1 MRRFWRML
9 FLACTLAVLL
19 AGCAGQTGETGTAA
33 AEQQESAAEQP
44 EEQEE
49 NHRQEEAAAAG
60 PAEQVISSAQQELLA
75 EEKAEE
81 EPEQQDTEPPEQ
93 RQEAS
98 VEEAVEEPE
107 QQDTEPP
114 EQRQEVSVEK
124 AMEESGQQDTEPPE
138 QEEEHRMKVEV
149 GGSSFTATLED
160 NTAAQALA
168 ELLEQQPL
176 TIQMSDYAG
185 FEKVGELG
193 QSLPASDSQ
202 TTTGAGDIVLYQG
215 DQIVIFY
222 GSNSWSYTRLGHI
235 DDLTGWEQ
243 ALGSGAVSVTFSLEE

>member
-9 FLACTLAVLL
+9 FLACSLVVLL

-49 NHRQEEAAAAG
+49 NQRQEDAAAAG
-60 PAEQVISSAQQELLA
+60 PAEQVTSSAQQEPVT

-81 EPEQQDTEPPEQ
+81 ELEQQDTEPPEQ

-98 VEEAVEEPE
+98 VEEAV
-107 QQDTEPP
+107 
-114 EQRQEVSVEK
+114 
-124 AMEESGQQDTEPPE
+124 EESGQQDTEPPE

>member
-49 NHRQEEAAAAG
+49 NQRQEEAAAAG
-60 PAEQVISSAQQELLA
+60 PAEQVTSSAQQELLA
-75 EEKAEE
+75 KEKAEE

-114 EQRQEVSVEK
+114 EQ
-124 AMEESGQQDTEPPE
+124 
-138 QEEEHRMKVEV
+138 EEERRMKMKVEV